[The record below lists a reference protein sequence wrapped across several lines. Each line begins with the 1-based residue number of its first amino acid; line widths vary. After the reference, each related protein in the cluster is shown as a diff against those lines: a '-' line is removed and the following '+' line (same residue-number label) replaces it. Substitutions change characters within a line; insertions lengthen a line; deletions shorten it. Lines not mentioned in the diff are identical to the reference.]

1 MWKTWGVQTLAWLL
15 IIFISRLFIG
25 FILWAG
31 RGFFSKIANGVA
43 GGFVG
48 HPRSLLIFVMII
60 CPGIMNIIQTW
71 IQDQILKKK
80 GSRRG
85 LLDHQ
90 LINNDGIG
98 DDDL

>member
-1 MWKTWGVQTLAWLL
+1 
-15 IIFISRLFIG
+15 
-25 FILWAG
+25 
-31 RGFFSKIANGVA
+31 
-43 GGFVG
+43 
-48 HPRSLLIFVMII
+48 MII